1 MVLAAMSWAALALIP
16 ASPVAAQATGDVNS
30 FELQPQATP
39 TPRAAGPAAPD
50 GSAPRPNAT
59 STPAVAAT
67 ISAPAATAP
76 ARSVAPTPA
85 PTRAARP
92 ATAVTPPPRTA
103 PSPSPAP
110 STGTTPAPPPSD
122 TASTSALP
130 DLPLTPVP
138 AATASTPASTES
150 GTAGLP
156 WLPIAAGTVALL
168 LAGGAAWA
176 LMRRRSGQADAAADF
191 VAPSLSRPASP
202 SPEPA
207 GKAVEPAAA
216 QTLAAQSLAAQPLPA
231 QPIIVTALRVPDTP
245 LLSLEARRVSATL
258 VNATLSYRLAVTN
271 PGSVP
276 IEDIQIGGDMIA
288 AHATRPVE
296 EQIASD
302 TTDLPPLHR
311 IATLAP
317 GESVMLGGDIR
328 LPLAA
333 IRPIRHGEA
342 SLFVPLVRFAAA
354 WAAADGRHRR
364 HASTFL
370 VGQLPPAASE
380 RLQPFRLD
388 LGPRMY
394 GELGQRLLAGGN

>member
-1 MVLAAMSWAALALIP
+1 MALAAMSWAALALIP

-92 ATAVTPPPRTA
+92 TTAVTPPPRTA
-103 PSPSPAP
+103 PSPSP
-110 STGTTPAPPPSD
+110 STGTTPASPPSD

-216 QTLAAQSLAAQPLPA
+216 QTLGAQPLPA